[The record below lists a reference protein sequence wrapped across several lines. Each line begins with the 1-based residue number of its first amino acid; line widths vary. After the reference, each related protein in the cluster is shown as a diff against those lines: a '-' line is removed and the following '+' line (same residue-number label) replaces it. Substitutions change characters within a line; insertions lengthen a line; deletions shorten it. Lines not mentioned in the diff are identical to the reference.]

1 MTTHIALSKVW
12 HSTWLEGLCKT
23 RARAVDIPTDSLAEH
38 VVFSFDMEL
47 PQ

>member
-12 HSTWLEGLCKT
+12 HSTWLEGFCKT
-23 RARAVDIPTDSLAEH
+23 KAGAIDNPTYLLAKH